1 MVKILTIRDHKKN
14 EHPLISV
21 KTVTEDLNSNPVL
34 ELKIPK
40 QNNLDLKLI
49 DKLWEINYQTVDYK
63 IMYVK
68 QVTKG
73 DNFYLDVRAI
83 PLFYWDF
90 DKQIVH
96 ENKDGHYTGTNAFT
110 DLFNGTGY
118 QYVLVDFVE
127 AIQIE
132 GFGKGETRL
141 EMFKRLIERFGLEFY
156 IVGKTVYL
164 KKLIGNDTNFQYRYK
179 LNASNVSKS
188 IDASNYFTHIK
199 GFGNFEEG
207 SENYLSDAKLKR
219 EYTSPLASVLGL
231 YEGKPIVDG
240 RIKDTATM
248 DSNLKRAVEES
259 LEISI
264 EGNLH
269 DVRSIYAEAVPTIG
283 DRVFLIDERIDL
295 EQEIRIHTLKRTYD
309 VHDKLIDCEVT
320 FGSQNIRDRYKSNLN
335 SAAKDFTAL
344 MKGDIKLPTWSLDEI
359 ARGMITKIHASENEL
374 KYGSFGIQAID
385 KNNPNNVFGLNSQGW
400 YISTDGGKTARTIAT
415 AEGIVAD
422 AIHTGT
428 LRAITIEGVEIYG
441 SLLESRNGSNVTT
454 IRGGYLK
461 SSGNYTRTWF
471 DVTENASVELSM
483 ENGYFM
489 ARNRDSGKRLVY
501 SDKGIS
507 TFIHGYSDEDDN
519 YEYHGSGVIEF
530 FSHQFDKDVRG
541 LTLFSNRGTIGLKTL
556 TRDIVLDSDRNITL
570 STNRGYVDFKL
581 LDVNRVGNNHFQ
593 MYVHNNPNPSDTDGL
608 LRYGSPNTDYA
619 SGIRFEKTSAGSYG
633 QIWITDGTGAK
644 GSGKLLAGAIEV
656 LGGGILDSY
665 NIRSN
670 RLWTQT
676 NDSFIYLGSDL
687 GVRVTS
693 RGTNNGSITYRD
705 VTMASLHTH
714 GSFQNHSGANYVY
727 FGVGSSTGLRITNN
741 AHYNGG
747 DISWRDIEF
756 RNWKSNSHEK
766 YKEDI
771 SEWNFNVL
779 DLFRNELQLYQ
790 YKYRDDLENN
800 MLHRGIVLREDSIND
815 KFPAEWRQDD
825 GYNGN
830 EVMWWTVKGVQEL
843 AHENE
848 ELKSRIGKLE
858 EIIYAT
864 R

>member
-1 MVKILTIRDHKKN
+1 MVKILTIRDHNKN
-14 EHPLISV
+14 EYPLLAV

-40 QNNLDLKLI
+40 QKNNNLDLKLI

-73 DNFYLDVRAI
+73 DSFYLDVRAI

-110 DLFNGTGY
+110 DLFDGTGY

-132 GFGKGETRL
+132 GYGKGETRL

-164 KKLIGNDTNFQYRYK
+164 RKLIGNDTNFQYRYK

-207 SENYLSDAKLKR
+207 SENYLKDAKLKR
-219 EYTSPLASVLGL
+219 EYTSPLSSVLGK

-248 DSNLKRAVEES
+248 DLNLKRAVEES

-344 MKGDIKLPTWSLDEI
+344 MKGAIKLPTWSLDEI

-374 KYGSFGIQAID
+374 RYGDFGIQAID

-400 YISTDGGKTARTIAT
+400 YISTDGGATARTIAT
-415 AEGIVAD
+415 ADGIVAD
-422 AIHTGT
+422 AITSGSMLANFIKGGELSSISGSMVLDLNNNKFEFYTGAKTNYYGYANIQFHTMQNSLFAEMNGT
-428 LRAITIEGVEIYG
+428 TAFLNFMNSINSKIPAVVIGASENGTSAGFKSFVGMKAQSSKATPLGLSQLELIGDRIVIDGHGGEIATGAWIIDGYKEKDPIRSIYG
-441 SLLESRNGSNVTT
+441 SQQDVGYQYNLGRLSNPFEK
-454 IRGGYLK
+454 IY
-461 SSGNYTRTWF
+461 
-471 DVTENASVELSM
+471 
-483 ENGYFM
+483 
-489 ARNRDSGKRLVY
+489 
-501 SDKGIS
+501 
-507 TFIHGYSDEDDN
+507 
-519 YEYHGSGVIEF
+519 
-530 FSHQFDKDVRG
+530 VRH
-541 LTLFSNRGTIGLKTL
+541 I
-556 TRDIVLDSDRNITL
+556 
-570 STNRGYVDFKL
+570 
-581 LDVNRVGNNHFQ
+581 
-593 MYVHNNPNPSDTDGL
+593 TDGL
-608 LRYGSPNTDYA
+608 RVIYNSDTGDTTLMSRDLRN
-619 SGIRFEKTSAGSYG
+619 
-633 QIWITDGTGAK
+633 
-644 GSGKLLAGAIEV
+644 
-656 LGGGILDSY
+656 GILY
-665 NIRSN
+665 
-670 RLWTQT
+670 
-676 NDSFIYLGSDL
+676 
-687 GVRVTS
+687 
-693 RGTNNGSITYRD
+693 
-705 VTMASLHTH
+705 
-714 GSFQNHSGANYVY
+714 
-727 FGVGSSTGLRITNN
+727 
-741 AHYNGG
+741 
-747 DISWRDIEF
+747 
-756 RNWKSNSHEK
+756 SNSG
-766 YKEDI
+766 
-771 SEWNFNVL
+771 
-779 DLFRNELQLYQ
+779 LQFVYGGETYQ
-790 YKYRDDLENN
+790 
-800 MLHRGIVLREDSIND
+800 
-815 KFPAEWRQDD
+815 F
-825 GYNGN
+825 GY
-830 EVMWWTVKGVQEL
+830 L
-843 AHENE
+843 LS
-848 ELKSRIGKLE
+848 ELKKLTEYDTAIQKRIDSTNERIDFVNERINQLTK
-858 EIIYAT
+858 
-864 R
+864 

>member
-1 MVKILTIRDHKKN
+1 MLTIRDHKNN
-14 EHPLISV
+14 EYPLLAV

-68 QVTKG
+68 QVTKE
-73 DNFYLDVRAI
+73 DSFYLGVRAI

-141 EMFKRLIERFGLEFY
+141 EMFKRLLKHFGLEFY

-199 GFGNFEEG
+199 GFGNFEDG
-207 SENYLSDAKLKR
+207 SEDYLKDAKLKR
-219 EYTSPLASVLGL
+219 EYTSPLASILGV

-240 RIKDTATM
+240 RIKVTATM
-248 DSNLKRAVEES
+248 DANLKKAVEDS

-283 DRVFLIDERIDL
+283 DRVFLIDERIGL

-374 KYGSFGIQAID
+374 KYGDFGIQAID

-400 YISTDGGKTARTIAT
+400 YISTDGGRTARTLAT

-422 AIHTGT
+422 AITTGT
-428 LRAITIEGVEIYG
+428 LRGIYIEGVEISGGILRSLNNINTFWNLETGEMKLENANFEIGNGADIIFLDANNKLKYYYNKHYSGVGVGITNDGNHVQSYLGTSPSPNLSGKTEEGFSGFFASTNERYEKIGIGNSIYG
-441 SLLESRNGSNVTT
+441 RRLQMLSEYYDSRGNLKDSFGYIFDLNKSEKNFRPLDDNVYELGRDTNRWKKAYIVNGVFSDVET
-454 IRGGYLK
+454 IRLKAGSKAMISSSSNSTRIGPNTNTDGTYLVITDGGK
-461 SSGNYTRTWF
+461 VGISHNGNYTH
-471 DVTENASVELSM
+471 
-483 ENGYFM
+483 
-489 ARNRDSGKRLVY
+489 
-501 SDKGIS
+501 I
-507 TFIHGYSDEDDN
+507 
-519 YEYHGSGVIEF
+519 
-530 FSHQFDKDVRG
+530 
-541 LTLFSNRGTIGLKTL
+541 
-556 TRDIVLDSDRNITL
+556 
-570 STNRGYVDFKL
+570 
-581 LDVNRVGNNHFQ
+581 
-593 MYVHNNPNPSDTDGL
+593 
-608 LRYGSPNTDYA
+608 
-619 SGIRFEKTSAGSYG
+619 AG
-633 QIWITDGTGAK
+633 
-644 GSGKLLAGAIEV
+644 
-656 LGGGILDSY
+656 
-665 NIRSN
+665 
-670 RLWTQT
+670 
-676 NDSFIYLGSDL
+676 
-687 GVRVTS
+687 
-693 RGTNNGSITYRD
+693 
-705 VTMASLHTH
+705 
-714 GSFQNHSGANYVY
+714 
-727 FGVGSSTGLRITNN
+727 
-741 AHYNGG
+741 
-747 DISWRDIEF
+747 
-756 RNWKSNSHEK
+756 
-766 YKEDI
+766 
-771 SEWNFNVL
+771 
-779 DLFRNELQLYQ
+779 
-790 YKYRDDLENN
+790 
-800 MLHRGIVLREDSIND
+800 
-815 KFPAEWRQDD
+815 
-825 GYNGN
+825 
-830 EVMWWTVKGVQEL
+830 
-843 AHENE
+843 
-848 ELKSRIGKLE
+848 
-858 EIIYAT
+858 
-864 R
+864 